1 MSKSKNKK
9 NNEIKAA
16 QKEDEAN
23 GKIVDG
29 VFVYYGEMTLD
40 SLCRKIGVRT
50 TDVMKSL
57 LMKGKLVTL
66 NTMLND
72 DMIAEICL
80 ENDLDSRKEEKIA
93 EEDFEKIVIKDDE
106 KDLVERAPVVTI
118 MGHVDHGKTTLID
131 TIRDSHIADGEAG
144 FITQEIGAYQKVIKG
159 KKITFLDTP
168 GHEAFTAM
176 RARGASVTDI
186 VVIVVA
192 ADDGVMPQTK
202 EAIDHAL
209 AANVPIIVAI
219 NKIDKPGANP
229 EKVKQELS
237 GLGLISEDWGGDIIM
252 KEISAKKNI
261 GIDDLLENI
270 LLVAELKELKA
281 NPNRPASGSVIEATL
296 DRKEGAKATLL
307 VQNGTL
313 HVGDY
318 LVVGSSYCKVR
329 KMTNEYKKSLKD
341 APPSTPVSITG
352 LSEVPTAGDNFMAF
366 PTEKDAKLIAEKRRA
381 NEISRN
387 AAADKALLT
396 LDTISQM
403 IGEGETKNINVLIKA
418 DSQGSA
424 EALKSSLLKI
434 DVPTININIIRAAS
448 GEITEGDVILAE
460 ASGAII
466 YGFNVKANAL
476 ALEKAKREK
485 VEIRSHTIIYN
496 ILNEMEQAAQGMLQP
511 TYHEVIYGQAEVRS
525 IFKASKVGIIAG
537 SYVTS
542 GKIKSNSSARVIR
555 NNQVVYDGKINSLKR
570 FKDDVKEVNEGFEC
584 GIVIDGF
591 KELREMDIIESY
603 GEEVDK

>member
-1 MSKSKNKK
+1 
-9 NNEIKAA
+9 
-16 QKEDEAN
+16 
-23 GKIVDG
+23 
-29 VFVYYGEMTLD
+29 
-40 SLCRKIGVRT
+40 
-50 TDVMKSL
+50 
-57 LMKGKLVTL
+57 
-66 NTMLND
+66 
-72 DMIAEICL
+72 MIAEICL

-307 VQNGTL
+307 VQMVLYTL
-313 HVGDY
+313 
-318 LVVGSSYCKVR
+318 
-329 KMTNEYKKSLKD
+329 E
-341 APPSTPVSITG
+341 
-352 LSEVPTAGDNFMAF
+352 
-366 PTEKDAKLIAEKRRA
+366 
-381 NEISRN
+381 
-387 AAADKALLT
+387 
-396 LDTISQM
+396 TI
-403 IGEGETKNINVLIKA
+403 
-418 DSQGSA
+418 
-424 EALKSSLLKI
+424 
-434 DVPTININIIRAAS
+434 
-448 GEITEGDVILAE
+448 
-460 ASGAII
+460 
-466 YGFNVKANAL
+466 
-476 ALEKAKREK
+476 
-485 VEIRSHTIIYN
+485 
-496 ILNEMEQAAQGMLQP
+496 
-511 TYHEVIYGQAEVRS
+511 
-525 IFKASKVGIIAG
+525 
-537 SYVTS
+537 
-542 GKIKSNSSARVIR
+542 
-555 NNQVVYDGKINSLKR
+555 
-570 FKDDVKEVNEGFEC
+570 
-584 GIVIDGF
+584 
-591 KELREMDIIESY
+591 
-603 GEEVDK
+603 